1 MAHYSGP
8 ELQRRDMI
16 NLGASL
22 IITAG
27 MAVASLWWLS
37 SEWDSYGCYSMM
49 SDPLVLCYNS
59 ILAVGQVSLLTW
71 HYLDKNPLVVR
82 YHVPGRPEIA
92 PVHRSFLHLQRWSTF
107 TIWSNTVSGAF
118 FVFAALQGWSRSPSA
133 LLCTATQITWELLFP
148 LAFFVNI
155 VVTFVLI
162 PGIKKMRDGDKL
174 RRILR
179 LKPQLLHNGMV
190 LSAAVEAW
198 VARPPLLLAHFPV
211 LVLFGSF
218 YVAFAWYF
226 FIQTKVYHY
235 VFMDFR
241 FKHQPIALI
250 LLLALLAALYAMG
263 AGALAMALES
273 GTVRLMI
280 FVVALGTCTW
290 RADEIPDDA
299 ASSEAST
306 TK

>member
-8 ELQRRDMI
+8 EPQPRDMI

-27 MAVASLWWLS
+27 MAMTSLWWLS
-37 SEWDSYGCYSMM
+37 SEWDSYGCYSTM
-49 SDPLVLCYNS
+49 SDPYVLCYNS

-92 PVHRSFLHLQRWSTF
+92 TVHRSFLHLQRWSTF

-118 FVFAALQGWSRSPSA
+118 FVFAALQGWSRNPSS

-155 VVTFVLI
+155 VVSFVLI

-218 YVAFAWYF
+218 YVVFAWYF
-226 FIQTKVYHY
+226 FIKT
-235 VFMDFR
+235 F
-241 FKHQPIALI
+241 
-250 LLLALLAALYAMG
+250 LLATLTYG
-263 AGALAMALES
+263 TES
-273 GTVRLMI
+273 K
-280 FVVALGTCTW
+280 
-290 RADEIPDDA
+290 DEGL
-299 ASSEAST
+299 SSQRST
-306 TK
+306 QWAQGLWPWPWSPELFG